1 MSLDYILTNRE
12 YVKNYVTSAIEQDAV
27 TYGMKIKGMQIESI
41 SMGQKLEQD
50 IAKVA
55 LGKIEAKAN
64 LIIAKGEL
72 ESAKM
77 IAKTAEM
84 NENNQIGLQLQYL
97 ETLKLFAE
105 KNPTTLV
112 MPDSILGE
120 GKGFHIPKKIME
132 MCKKKR
138 EEEEALSLLN

>member
-1 MSLDYILTNRE
+1 
-12 YVKNYVTSAIEQDAV
+12 
-27 TYGMKIKGMQIESI
+27 
-41 SMGQKLEQD
+41 MGQKLEQD

-84 NENNQIGLQLQYL
+84 NENN
-97 ETLKLFAE
+97 
-105 KNPTTLV
+105 
-112 MPDSILGE
+112 
-120 GKGFHIPKKIME
+120 
-132 MCKKKR
+132 
-138 EEEEALSLLN
+138 